1 MRIGN
6 CAVAGALLLAC
17 SHASANNPA
26 AVPAAQTRG
35 RWTSPPDTA
44 APARARAVAEA
55 LEAIRGR
62 EEEPAGSV
70 YQEIHVLN
78 GVPAGRLLRIMDHGY
93 SRSLGVGCGHCH
105 VEGDWEREDSTRKEV
120 AREMIRM
127 VRHINTEHLAKIEGL
142 RSDTAIVNCTTCHRG
157 TTKPALDL
165 DEPPRTAG
173 H

>member
-1 MRIGN
+1 MRICN
-6 CAVAGALLLAC
+6 LAVAVLLFAC
-17 SHASANNPA
+17 SHPSSSAPPTAPA
-26 AVPAAQTRG
+26 TATGG

-44 APARARAVAEA
+44 APARSRAVAQA

-62 EEEPAGSV
+62 EEEPAESV

-105 VEGDWEREDSTRKEV
+105 VEGQWEREDSTRKEV